1 MVVYY
6 VVHSMYAELNERTI
20 RNNNEH
26 SFSQYLTLSL
36 SDPTFLD
43 ASAIDERMQDKNSF
57 SNWCSS
63 QWNVR
68 QLASVNCLNEPTL
81 IFSTSDGFALT
92 VPSVQLSQKGLSLSY
107 LYLPFLNSINGCQNS
122 VCTYVILLYLSLLV
136 HFWKNRFNRKII
148 VSFMN

>member
-26 SFSQYLTLSL
+26 SFSWYLTLSL

-57 SNWCSS
+57 SNRCSS
-63 QWNVR
+63 
-68 QLASVNCLNEPTL
+68 
-81 IFSTSDGFALT
+81 
-92 VPSVQLSQKGLSLSY
+92 
-107 LYLPFLNSINGCQNS
+107 
-122 VCTYVILLYLSLLV
+122 
-136 HFWKNRFNRKII
+136 
-148 VSFMN
+148 